1 MLLAAAHEDAPP
13 ICALEVALAA
23 LAAADGIAA
32 ACAPPLSRARALLR
46 RPEERWQLS
55 HIERAAAAAERSA
68 RAAAAALR
76 PELPAREAAA
86 REARK
91 ELRRRREAE
100 VKAAAD
106 AAKREKAAK
115 RKEANAA
122 RAAAEERE
130 DAQRR
135 ETAAEV
141 QQRLAEER
149 RAAWRRE
156 LDETVRL
163 VEHRC
168 IGCRI
173 VHGGPAVT
181 NTECPIC
188 LRSFETSERLWRLSC
203 GHGGC
208 EECFHRLI
216 RRDFAEADAGATS
229 SKAASLALRC
239 PLCRRHYAPMD
250 DDFDDAQL
258 RAGIAASLESFPGSG
273 DGGHTSG
280 PQRWAEA
287 AAAAEAGARRWTPP
301 SSSRSA
307 TPRPEEDDSG
317 DDVDEEDD
325 EEEEEEERQRVRHAA
340 REHRPGGGGRRPQGE
355 RPSGSAAAPRGG
367 AKRRGRSTP
376 EPAAPRPSRPVASK
390 PSRLAPPALAAPDE
404 AERRRRKELLRAAPH
419 ARVVRRLKATLVDAP
434 AQALRAR
441 AAAVR
446 RQYVNDRAMRAVVH
460 LAVGLA
466 LVLAVGIIV
475 EKAA

>member
-1 MLLAAAHEDAPP
+1 M
-13 ICALEVALAA
+13 
-23 LAAADGIAA
+23 
-32 ACAPPLSRARALLR
+32 
-46 RPEERWQLS
+46 
-55 HIERAAAAAERSA
+55 
-68 RAAAAALR
+68 
-76 PELPAREAAA
+76 
-86 REARK
+86 
-91 ELRRRREAE
+91 
-100 VKAAAD
+100 KAAAD

-188 LRSFETSERLWRLSC
+188 LRSFEASERLWRLSC

-216 RRDFAEADAGATS
+216 RRDFAEADAGAAS

-258 RAGIAASLESFPGSG
+258 RAGIAASLESFPGG
-273 DGGHTSG
+273 DGGGGHASG

-287 AAAAEAGARRWTPP
+287 AATAEAGARRDAAVVVAVGDA
-301 SSSRSA
+301 A
-307 TPRPEEDDSG
+307 TG
-317 DDVDEEDD
+317 GG
-325 EEEEEEERQRVRHAA
+325 RQRR
-340 REHRPGGGGRRPQGE
+340 RRRRRRRGGGGG
-355 RPSGSAAAPRGG
+355 GAAARAARGARAPPGRRRAAAAGRASLGQRGG
-367 AKRRGRSTP
+367 AARRRKRRGRSTP

-404 AERRRRKELLRAAPH
+404 AERRRRKELLRAAPL
-419 ARVVRRLKATLVDAP
+419 ARVVRRLKAALIDAP
-434 AQALRAR
+434 VEALRAR

-466 LVLAVGIIV
+466 LVLVVGVLV
-475 EKAA
+475 EKAG

>member
-1 MLLAAAHEDAPP
+1 M
-13 ICALEVALAA
+13 
-23 LAAADGIAA
+23 
-32 ACAPPLSRARALLR
+32 
-46 RPEERWQLS
+46 
-55 HIERAAAAAERSA
+55 
-68 RAAAAALR
+68 
-76 PELPAREAAA
+76 
-86 REARK
+86 
-91 ELRRRREAE
+91 
-100 VKAAAD
+100 KAAAD

-188 LRSFETSERLWRLSC
+188 LRSFEASERLWRLSC

-216 RRDFAEADAGATS
+216 RRDFAEADAGASS

-273 DGGHTSG
+273 DSGNTSG

-287 AAAAEAGARRWTPP
+287 AAAAEAGARRWTPS

-317 DDVDEEDD
+317 NDVTDDDDD
-325 EEEEEEERQRVRHAA
+325 EEEDEEERQRVRNAA
-340 REHRPGGGGRRPQGE
+340 REHRPGGGGRRPQAE
-355 RPSGSAAAPRGG
+355 RPSGAAAPRGG
-367 AKRRGRSTP
+367 AKRRPHARARR
-376 EPAAPRPSRPVASK
+376 AAASRPVASK
-390 PSRLAPPALAAPDE
+390 PSRLAPPTLAAPDE

-460 LAVGLA
+460 LAVGLT
-466 LVLAVGIIV
+466 LVLVVGIIV